1 MVYVQ
6 KYSRR
11 RNHRFDRPELVV
23 SMLGRNRRS
32 ANWSLG
38 GLAIQCEAN
47 ETDEFNPEDVVTGS
61 LGQVERPQRFDFEGR
76 VVRIDHHRHVVAVEF
91 SDLSKDAIMMF
102 IDEFRDMIGGAA

>member
-23 SMLGRNRRS
+23 SINGRNRRS

-38 GLAIQCEAN
+38 GVAIQMEPD
-47 ETDEFNPEDVVTGS
+47 ETDAYHLDGKVSGS

-76 VVRIDHHRHVVAVEF
+76 VVRVDGQRHVVAVEF
-91 SDLSKDAIMMF
+91 ADLSQAAVMMF